1 MIQMNLITK
10 RNRLTD
16 LENIFVITKG
26 NMEGSGNEEF
36 EINIKYTIII
46 KQIINKDLLY
56 STEDSSIYYNKWGK
70 KLQKNRNMCTNNWT
84 PKSNITF

>member
-16 LENIFVITKG
+16 LEDKFMTTKR
-26 NMEGSGNEEF
+26 NMEGSDNEVF
-36 EINIKYTIII
+36 GINILHTIII

-56 STEDSSIYYNKWGK
+56 STEDSSIYYNKWEK
-70 KLQKNRNMCTNNWT
+70 KLQKNRNMCTYINCSVT
-84 PKSNITF
+84 